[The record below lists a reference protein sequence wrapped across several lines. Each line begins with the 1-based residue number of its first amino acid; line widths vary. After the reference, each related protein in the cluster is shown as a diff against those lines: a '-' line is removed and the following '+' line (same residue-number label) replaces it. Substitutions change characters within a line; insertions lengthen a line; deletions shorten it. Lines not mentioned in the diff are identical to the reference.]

1 MQAYAH
7 LHSPPNKKC
16 RTSVHKGT
24 NKIFKSKSTLHTVPL
39 EDVLLNLSPVCLS
52 EIVKPLFYLTC
63 TLPPLSTFASF

>member
-52 EIVKPLFYLTC
+52 EIVKPPF
-63 TLPPLSTFASF
+63 LPHMYSATPVYFRLI